1 MRKKI
6 TLRLLLLLLI
16 PLLLISAAT
25 YKSEFFEIAKQIEIF
40 TTLYKEVNMNYVD
53 EVNPAALMD
62 KAIKEMLDDLDPY
75 TVFMNEQDVEDAK
88 IRSSGEYSGIG
99 ALIKIKKDRLL
110 VVEPFKDYP
119 ADQAG
124 LKAGD
129 EIIKIGDVNVADVKD
144 DASTLLKGAQ
154 GSKISL
160 TFLRNGNTMNTE
172 LNRKDIEVDAV
183 PFYKLIG
190 GKTGYIVLNEF
201 SRKATSQ
208 VTDAIRDMKI
218 DGLQNIILDL
228 RGNPGGLLNEAV
240 DIVNLFTLKGQLVVS
255 TKSKVEK
262 FNNIYLTRKN
272 PLDTEIPLV
281 ILINGRS
288 ASASEIVSGS
298 LQDLDRAVVLGSRSF
313 GKGLVQRPK
322 PLLYGTQV
330 KITISRYYIPSGRGI
345 QALDYQNRDENGNAQ
360 RIDKKNV
367 QAFKTKNGRTVF
379 DHGGIMPD
387 VQIENQQLSPI
398 TNALLAEDLIFD
410 FASQYFYNH
419 ATIQPSDFRLTDKD
433 FEEFKTFVK
442 KQKFNYQTL
451 TEKSL
456 TLTIEAAGKDSF
468 NTGLQ
473 NDLNQIKGKIEVE
486 KQAMLEASKPEV
498 LAQLTD
504 EIVKRYAYRKGLYEY
519 YLTHDASI
527 LKAQEI
533 LGNPKQYNSILGIK

>member
-6 TLRLLLLLLI
+6 TLRILLI
-16 PLLLISAAT
+16 LSIPVLLISAAS
-25 YKSEFFEIAKQIEIF
+25 YKSDFFEIAKQIEIF

-99 ALIKIKKDRLL
+99 ALIKNRNGRLL
-110 VVEPFKDYP
+110 VVETFKDYP
-119 ADQAG
+119 ADKAG
-124 LKAGD
+124 FKAGD

-144 DASTLLKGAQ
+144 DASTLLKGAP

-160 TFLRNGNTMNTE
+160 TFLRNGKTMDTE

-183 PFYKLIG
+183 PFYKLID

-240 DIVNLFTLKGQLVVS
+240 DIVNLFVPKGQLVVS

-262 FNNIYLTRKN
+262 FNNVYLTQNN

-345 QALDYQNRDENGNAQ
+345 QALDYQNRDESGNAQ
-360 RIDKKNV
+360 RLDKKNV

-387 VQIENQQLSPI
+387 MPIDNQQLSPI
-398 TNALLAEDLIFD
+398 TKALLADDLIFD
-410 FASQYFYNH
+410 FASQYFYSH
-419 ATIQPSDFRLTDKD
+419 ASVQLSEFRLAGKD
-433 FEEFKTFVK
+433 FEDFKAFVK
-442 KQKFNYQTL
+442 KQKFNYQTN

-456 TLTIEAAGKDSF
+456 NLTIEAAEKDNF

-473 NDLNQIKGKIEVE
+473 NDLNQVKGKIEAE
-486 KQAMLEASKPEV
+486 KQALLEASKPEV

-504 EIVKRYAYRKGLYEY
+504 EIVKRYAYREGLYEY
-519 YLTHDASI
+519 YLTHDTSI

-533 LGNPKQYNSILGIK
+533 LNNPKQYNSILGIR

>member
-6 TLRLLLLLLI
+6 TLRILLLLLI
-16 PLLLISAAT
+16 PVLLISAAT
-25 YKSEFFEIAKQIEIF
+25 YKSNFFEIAKQIEIF

-99 ALIKIKKDRLL
+99 ALIKVKKDRLL

-144 DASTLLKGAQ
+144 DASTLLKGAP
-154 GSKISL
+154 GTKVLL
-160 TFLRNGNTMNTE
+160 TFLRNGKTMNTE

-183 PFYKLIG
+183 PFYKLIDE
-190 GKTGYIVLNEF
+190 KTGYIVLNEF
-201 SRKATSQ
+201 NRKATSQ
-208 VTDAIRDMKI
+208 VSDAIRDMKI

-240 DIVNLFTLKGQLVVS
+240 DIVNLFTTKGQLVVS

-262 FNNIYLTRKN
+262 FNNVYLTRNN
-272 PLDTEIPLV
+272 PLDAEIPLV

-330 KITISRYYIPSGRGI
+330 KITISRYFIPSGRGI
-345 QALDYQNRDENGNAQ
+345 QALDYQNRDESGNAQ
-360 RIDKKNV
+360 RLDKKNV

-387 VQIENQQLSPI
+387 VPIENQQLSPI
-398 TNALLAEDLIFD
+398 TKALLADDLIFD
-410 FASQYFYNH
+410 FATQYFYDH
-419 ATIQPSDFRLTDKD
+419 ATVQISDFRLTDKD
-433 FEEFKTFVK
+433 FEAFKNFAKTK
-442 KQKFNYQTL
+442 NFNFQTN
-451 TEKSL
+451 TEKAL
-456 TLTIEAAGKDSF
+456 NQTIEAVDKDNF
-468 NTGLQ
+468 DNGLK
-473 NDLNQIKGKIEVE
+473 NDLMQIKSKIDAE
-486 KQAMLEASKPEV
+486 KLILLNQAKSEI

-504 EIVKRYAYRKGLYEY
+504 EIVKRYAYRNGLYEF
-519 YLTHDASI
+519 YLTHDTAIMKAKNI
-527 LKAQEI
+527 LD
-533 LGNPKQYNSILGIK
+533 NPKEYNSILGIK

>member
-6 TLRLLLLLLI
+6 TLRILLLLLI
-16 PLLLISAAT
+16 PVLLISAAT
-25 YKSEFFEIAKQIEIF
+25 YKSNFFEIAKQIEIF

-99 ALIKIKKDRLL
+99 ALIKVKKDRLL

-144 DASTLLKGAQ
+144 DASTLLKGAP
-154 GSKISL
+154 GTKVLL
-160 TFLRNGNTMNTE
+160 TFLRNGKTMNTE

-183 PFYKLIG
+183 PFYKLID

-201 SRKATSQ
+201 NRKATSQ
-208 VTDAIRDMKI
+208 VSDAIRDMKI

-228 RGNPGGLLNEAV
+228 RANPGGLLNEAV
-240 DIVNLFTLKGQLVVS
+240 DIVNLFTTKGQLVVS

-262 FNNIYLTRKN
+262 FNNVYLTRNN
-272 PLDTEIPLV
+272 PLDAEIPLV

-330 KITISRYYIPSGRGI
+330 KITISRYFIPSGRGI
-345 QALDYQNRDENGNAQ
+345 QALDYQNRDESGNAQ
-360 RIDKKNV
+360 RLDKKNV

-387 VQIENQQLSPI
+387 VPIENQQLSPI
-398 TNALLAEDLIFD
+398 TKALLADDLIFD
-410 FASQYFYNH
+410 FATQYFYDH
-419 ATIQPSDFRLTDKD
+419 ATVQISDFRLTDKD
-433 FEEFKTFVK
+433 FEAFKNFAKTK
-442 KQKFNYQTL
+442 NFNFQTN
-451 TEKSL
+451 TEKAL
-456 TLTIEAAGKDSF
+456 NQTIEAVDKDNF
-468 NTGLQ
+468 DNGLK
-473 NDLNQIKGKIEVE
+473 NDLMQIKSKIDAE
-486 KQAMLEASKPEV
+486 KLILLNQAKSEI

-504 EIVKRYAYRKGLYEY
+504 EIVKRYAYRNGLYEF
-519 YLTHDASI
+519 YLTHDTAIMKAKNI
-527 LKAQEI
+527 LD
-533 LGNPKQYNSILGIK
+533 NPKEYNSILGIK

>member
-6 TLRLLLLLLI
+6 TLRILLLLLI
-16 PLLLISAAT
+16 PVLLISAAT
-25 YKSEFFEIAKQIEIF
+25 YKSNFFEIAKQIEIF

-62 KAIKEMLDDLDPY
+62 KAIKEMLGDLDPY

-99 ALIKIKKDRLL
+99 ALIKTKKDRLL

-119 ADQAG
+119 ADKAG

-144 DASTLLKGAQ
+144 DASTLLKGAP
-154 GSKISL
+154 GSKVLL
-160 TFLRNGNTMNTE
+160 TFLRNGKTMNTE

-183 PFYKLIG
+183 PFYKLID

-201 SRKATSQ
+201 NRKATSQ
-208 VTDAIRDMKI
+208 VSDAIRDMKI

-240 DIVNLFTLKGQLVVS
+240 DIVNLFTTKGQLVVS

-262 FNNIYLTRKN
+262 FNNVYLTRNN

-298 LQDLDRAVVLGSRSF
+298 LQDLDRAVILGSRSF

-330 KITISRYYIPSGRGI
+330 KITISRYFIPSGRGI
-345 QALDYQNRDENGNAQ
+345 QALDYQNRDESGNAQ

-367 QAFKTKNGRTVF
+367 QAFKTKNGRMVF
-379 DHGGIMPD
+379 DHGGIVPD
-387 VQIENQQLSPI
+387 LPIENQQLSPI
-398 TNALLAEDLIFD
+398 TKALLADDLIFD
-410 FASQYFYNH
+410 FATQYFYDH
-419 ATIQPSDFRLTDKD
+419 TAFQISDFRLTDKD
-433 FEEFKTFVK
+433 FEAFKNFAKTK
-442 KQKFNYQTL
+442 NFNFQTN
-451 TEKSL
+451 TEKAL
-456 TLTIEAAGKDSF
+456 NQTIEAAGKDNF
-468 NTGLQ
+468 DNELK
-473 NDLNQIKGKIEVE
+473 NDLIQIKSKIDAE
-486 KQAMLEASKPEV
+486 KLILLNQAKSEI

-504 EIVKRYAYRKGLYEY
+504 EIVKRYAYRNGLYEF
-519 YLTHDASI
+519 YLTHDTAI
-527 LKAQEI
+527 MKAKEI
-533 LGNPKQYNSILGIK
+533 LDSPKQYNSILGIR

>member
-6 TLRLLLLLLI
+6 TLRILLLLLI
-16 PLLLISAAT
+16 PVLLISAAT
-25 YKSEFFEIAKQIEIF
+25 YKSNFFEIAKQIEIF

-99 ALIKIKKDRLL
+99 ALIKTKKDRLL

-119 ADQAG
+119 ADKAG

-129 EIIKIGDVNVADVKD
+129 EIIKIGEVNVSDVKD
-144 DASTLLKGAQ
+144 DASTLLKGAP
-154 GSKISL
+154 GSKVLL
-160 TFLRNGNTMNTE
+160 TFLRNGKTMNTE

-183 PFYKLIG
+183 PFYKLID

-201 SRKATSQ
+201 NRKATSQ
-208 VTDAIRDMKI
+208 VSDAIRDMKI

-240 DIVNLFTLKGQLVVS
+240 DIVNLFTTKGQLVVS

-262 FNNIYLTRKN
+262 FNNVYLTRNN

-298 LQDLDRAVVLGSRSF
+298 LQDLDRAVILGSRSF

-330 KITISRYYIPSGRGI
+330 KITISRYFIPSGRGI
-345 QALDYQNRDENGNAQ
+345 QALDYQNRDESGNAQ

-387 VQIENQQLSPI
+387 VPIENQQLSPI
-398 TNALLAEDLIFD
+398 TKALLADDLIFD
-410 FASQYFYNH
+410 FATQYFYDH
-419 ATIQPSDFRLTDKD
+419 TAFQISDFRLTDKD
-433 FEEFKTFVK
+433 FEAFKNFAKTK
-442 KQKFNYQTL
+442 NFNFQTN
-451 TEKSL
+451 TEKAL
-456 TLTIEAAGKDSF
+456 NQTIEAAGKDNF
-468 NTGLQ
+468 DNELK
-473 NDLNQIKGKIEVE
+473 NDLMQIKSKIDVE
-486 KQAMLEASKPEV
+486 KLILLNQAKSEI

-504 EIVKRYAYRKGLYEY
+504 EIVKRYGYRNGLYEF
-519 YLTHDASI
+519 YLTHDTAI
-527 LKAQEI
+527 MKAKEI
-533 LGNPKQYNSILGIK
+533 LDSPKQYNSILGIK

>member
-6 TLRLLLLLLI
+6 TLRILLLLLI
-16 PLLLISAAT
+16 PVLLISAAT
-25 YKSEFFEIAKQIEIF
+25 YKSNFFEIAKQIEIF

-99 ALIKIKKDRLL
+99 ALIKTKKDRLL

-119 ADQAG
+119 ADKAG

-144 DASTLLKGAQ
+144 DASTLLKGAP
-154 GSKISL
+154 GSKVLL
-160 TFLRNGNTMNTE
+160 TFLRNGKTMNTE

-183 PFYKLIG
+183 PFYKLID

-201 SRKATSQ
+201 NRKATSQ
-208 VTDAIRDMKI
+208 VSDAIRDMKI

-240 DIVNLFTLKGQLVVS
+240 DIVNLFTTKGQLVVS

-262 FNNIYLTRKN
+262 FNNVYLTRNN

-298 LQDLDRAVVLGSRSF
+298 LQDLDRAVILGSRSF

-345 QALDYQNRDENGNAQ
+345 QALDYQNRDESGNAQ

-379 DHGGIMPD
+379 DHGGIVPD
-387 VQIENQQLSPI
+387 LPIENQQLSPI
-398 TNALLAEDLIFD
+398 TKALLADDLIFD
-410 FASQYFYNH
+410 FATQYFYDH
-419 ATIQPSDFRLTDKD
+419 TAFQIADFRLTDKD
-433 FEEFKTFVK
+433 FEAFKNFAKTK
-442 KQKFNYQTL
+442 NFNFQTN
-451 TEKSL
+451 TEKAL
-456 TLTIEAAGKDSF
+456 NQTIEAAGKDNF
-468 NTGLQ
+468 DNELK
-473 NDLNQIKGKIEVE
+473 NDLMQIKSKIDVE
-486 KQAMLEASKPEV
+486 KLILLNQAKSEI

-504 EIVKRYAYRKGLYEY
+504 EIVKRYAYRNGLYEF
-519 YLTHDASI
+519 YLTHDTAI
-527 LKAQEI
+527 MKAKEI
-533 LGNPKQYNSILGIK
+533 LDSPKQYNSILGIR